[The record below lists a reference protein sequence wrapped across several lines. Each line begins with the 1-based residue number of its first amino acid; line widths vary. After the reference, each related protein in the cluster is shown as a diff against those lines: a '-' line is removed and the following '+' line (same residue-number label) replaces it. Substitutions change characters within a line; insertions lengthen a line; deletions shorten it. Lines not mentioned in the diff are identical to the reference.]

1 MDERELQN
9 LLKDLA
15 ETAMDK
21 MTERMGHDLADD
33 MCNKIE
39 ELARESYEFEKRKI
53 ILYTTIIDRLQKQ
66 VDNSCGTLKVE

>member
-15 ETAMDK
+15 ETYMDK
-21 MTERMGHDLADD
+21 MTERMGKDLADD

-39 ELARESYEFEKRKI
+39 DIARESRDFEKRKVL
-53 ILYTTIIDRLQKQ
+53 LYTTIIERLQKQ